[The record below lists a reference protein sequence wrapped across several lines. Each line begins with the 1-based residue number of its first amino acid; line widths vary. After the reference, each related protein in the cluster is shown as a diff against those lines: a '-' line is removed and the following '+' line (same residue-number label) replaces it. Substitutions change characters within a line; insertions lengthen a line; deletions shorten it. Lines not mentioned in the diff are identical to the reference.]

1 MSITWSAQ
9 ARRDLQAIRDF
20 IAHDSEHYARLQ
32 IERLISRVERAAGMP
47 SRINCQA
54 YVEYTDEMMRTKQ
67 GCVWM
72 KIEINKGI

>member
-1 MSITWSAQ
+1 MRITWSAQ

-47 SRINCQA
+47 SRINYQA
-54 YVEYTDEMMRTKQ
+54 YMEYADEMMRT
-67 GCVWM
+67 
-72 KIEINKGI
+72 